1 MTIIN
6 SSSKQKTR
14 GARGVCRQAPAGRL
28 PGRPALLR
36 EAVCRALG
44 TVTLGAG
51 LLCGHG
57 VYARDWFNPALLST
71 GGGGAPSAG
80 VADLS
85 RFENGGQAPGTYRVS
100 LWVNGEQVDE
110 KDVAF
115 VDGPDGHLVP
125 AMTRK
130 AYEALGVRPDATPAF
145 AALPEDAVVKNL
157 PQVLPAS
164 TTAFRFSDQRL
175 DITVP

>member
-6 SSSKQKTR
+6 SNSNSKQKT
-14 GARGVCRQAPAGRL
+14 RGVCRQAPAGRL

-57 VYARDWFNPALLST
+57 VYARDWFNPALLSI

-85 RFENGGQAPGTYRVS
+85 HFENGGQAPGTYRVS
-100 LWVNGEQVDE
+100 LWVNGERVDE
-110 KDVAF
+110 KDVSF
-115 VDGPDGHLVP
+115 VSGPDGQLVP
-125 AMTRK
+125 AMTRR

-145 AALPEDAVVKNL
+145 AAL
-157 PQVLPAS
+157 Q
-164 TTAFRFSDQRL
+164 
-175 DITVP
+175 

>member
-1 MTIIN
+1 
-6 SSSKQKTR
+6 
-14 GARGVCRQAPAGRL
+14 
-28 PGRPALLR
+28 
-36 EAVCRALG
+36 
-44 TVTLGAG
+44 
-51 LLCGHG
+51 
-57 VYARDWFNPALLST
+57 
-71 GGGGAPSAG
+71 
-80 VADLS
+80 
-85 RFENGGQAPGTYRVS
+85 
-100 LWVNGEQVDE
+100 
-110 KDVAF
+110 DVAF

-175 DITVP
+175 DITVPQIMMRRRVRGEVDPALWDQGMPALLLDYMVTGNRTRDLSGSHMPATDSL